1 MAIHPAGRVFSMIG
15 GDVGWAR
22 FTHPLLGFSVEHPK
36 GWEPRPDSMGA
47 ALVVLS
53 PAEEPVPFRPNLTV
67 TIARRPDEGSLDDYV
82 AQQEDRAS
90 VVLTDFKVR
99 DRREASIGDMTA
111 LKVSGRYRQGK
122 LEIELAQ
129 WHIERAEAIVT
140 VSAAAED
147 ELWAECL
154 PTFERIAGSF
164 ELAGAS

>member
-1 MAIHPAGRVFSMIG
+1 
-15 GDVGWAR
+15 
-22 FTHPLLGFSVEHPK
+22 
-36 GWEPRPDSMGA
+36 MGA

-53 PAEEPVPFRPNLTV
+53 PAGEPVPFRPNLTV
-67 TIARRPDEGSLDDYV
+67 TIARRPGDGSLDAYV
-82 AQQEDRAS
+82 AEQEDRAAM
-90 VVLTDFKVR
+90 VLSDFEVR
-99 DRREASIGDMTA
+99 ERTESSIGDMAA

-122 LEIELAQ
+122 LGIELAQ
-129 WHIERAEAIVT
+129 WHIERGEAIVT

>member
-1 MAIHPAGRVFSMIG
+1 MIG

-22 FTHPLLGFSVEHPK
+22 FTHPLLGFSIEHPN

-67 TIARRPDEGSLDDYV
+67 TIARRPGHGSLDDYV
-82 AQQEDRAS
+82 AEQEGRAA
-90 VVLTDFKVR
+90 VVLTDFEVR
-99 DRREASIGDMTA
+99 DRVTASIGGMAA

-122 LEIELAQ
+122 LVIELAQ
-129 WHIERAEAIVT
+129 WHIERGEAIVT
-140 VSAAAED
+140 VSAASEN
-147 ELWAECL
+147 EGWAHRL

-164 ELAGAS
+164 ELAGGP